1 VRTGELGFWWRS
13 VGGPGPA
20 RAPLPGPAEADVAI
34 VGAGYTGLWTAYYL
48 KAAEPSL
55 RVLVLERERAGFG
68 ASGRNGGWVSG
79 FFSGPPRVYAQ
90 GGGRA
95 GLLSLQREMFA
106 TVDEVGRFLQDHGVE
121 ADFVKGGHVTVAL
134 DDAQAVRLR
143 EWLRTAHE
151 QGYGEADLHELGA
164 PALAQRLRI
173 SGARCGAFSPHVARV
188 HPVKLLA
195 GLATAVERLGVT
207 IYERT
212 PVLELRPH
220 EARTAAG
227 TVRARWVVRATEG
240 YTAELRGLRR
250 ALAPVNSSMIITEP
264 LAQSTWDEIGWAGA
278 EVLSDGAHVYC
289 YLQRTADGRIA
300 IGGRG
305 VPYRFGSQTGGAG
318 DTAAATVALLKDRL
332 AAMFPAAASADIDHA
347 WSGVLGVSRDWGM
360 SVAAERDTGLAWA
373 GGYVGHGVAS
383 ANLAGRTLRD
393 LLLGR
398 ATALTAL
405 PWVGRR
411 PRRWEPEPVRWAAI
425 NGLYALYRQA
435 DRSEHVHG
443 RPARLAA
450 VLDRVSGRR

>member
-13 VGGPGPA
+13 VGGLPPA
-20 RAPLPGPAEADVAI
+20 RAPLPGPAEVDVAI

-55 RVLVLERERAGFG
+55 RVVVLEREQAGFG

-79 FFSGPPRVYAQ
+79 FFSGPARVYERN
-90 GGGRA
+90 GGHA
-95 GLLSLQREMFA
+95 GFLALQREMFA
-106 TVDEVGRFLQDHGVE
+106 TVDEVGRFLAAHGVE
-121 ADFVKGGHVTVAL
+121 ADFVKDGEVTVAL
-134 DDAQAVRLR
+134 DDAQAVHLR
-143 EWLRTAHE
+143 EWVREAHE
-151 QGYGEADLHELGA
+151 QGYDEADLHELSA
-164 PALAQRLRI
+164 DALQQRLRI
-173 SGARCGAFSPHVARV
+173 CGARCGVFSPHVARV

-195 GLATAVERLGVT
+195 GLAAEAERLGVR
-207 IYERT
+207 IHERT
-212 PVLELRPH
+212 PVLEIRPH
-220 EARTAAG
+220 EARTPVG

-240 YTAELRGLRR
+240 YTARLRGLRR

-264 LAQSTWDEIGWAGA
+264 LPQSTWDEIGWAGA

-305 VPYRFGSQTGGAG
+305 LPYRFGSNTGGAG
-318 DTAAATVALLKDRL
+318 ETPAATVALLKERL
-332 AAMFPAAASADIDHA
+332 AAMFPAAASAQIDHA
-347 WSGVLGVSRDWGM
+347 WSGVLGVSRDWCV
-360 SVAAERDTGLAWA
+360 SLQADREKGLAWA
-373 GGYVGHGVAS
+373 GGYVGQGVAS

-393 LLLGR
+393 LLLGDS
-398 ATALTAL
+398 TALTEL

-411 PRRWEPEPVRWAAI
+411 ARRWEPEPIRWVAI

-435 DRSEHVHG
+435 DRIERERG

-450 VLDRVSGRR
+450 VLDRVSGRS